1 MTNQESKS
9 GSTKNLRMRV
19 LAMSLV
25 STAMLVLV
33 GVPAVFGYKSPV
45 PALMPFLLGLLTIW
59 MGYYHVHI
67 FHRQHDTGNVHH
79 IDI

>member
-1 MTNQESKS
+1 MIKQESKVDS
-9 GSTKNLRMRV
+9 AKNLSMRV

-33 GVPAVFGYKSPV
+33 GVPAVFGYESPV
-45 PALMPFLLGLLTIW
+45 PAAMPFLLGLFTIW

-67 FHRQHDTGNVHH
+67 FQRQHETDNERHDV
-79 IDI
+79 